1 MNRRSLF
8 AAALGALAVLLT
20 GPAVAALDVGATAPE
35 FSATASLAGEPFPFS
50 LDKALAEGPVVVY
63 FFPAA
68 FTKGCDLEAHTF
80 SVNMAKFKA
89 AGASVIGVSADSI
102 QRLNDFSA
110 DPDYCAGKVAVASDP
125 QGDIAATYGL
135 EMIPA
140 QSDVV
145 DVRGDTVSHGFLP
158 RTTFVLD
165 SDGQVVARLSSKDD
179 DLTPTQHVTRSLAI
193 IQKLQQK

>member
-1 MNRRSLF
+1 
-8 AAALGALAVLLT
+8 
-20 GPAVAALDVGATAPE
+20 
-35 FSATASLAGEPFPFS
+35 
-50 LDKALAEGPVVVY
+50 
-63 FFPAA
+63 
-68 FTKGCDLEAHTF
+68 TF

-110 DPDYCAGKVAVASDP
+110 DPDYCAGRVAVASDP
-125 QGDIAATYGL
+125 QGEIAASDGL
-135 EMIPA
+135 KLVQA
-140 QSDVV
+140 QSDAV
-145 DVRGDTVSHGFLP
+145 DARGDAVSHGFLP
-158 RTTFVLD
+158 GTTFVLD